1 MLADI
6 GAEVLALLLAGSALA
21 GFVDAVVGGGGLIL
35 IPLVMMGLP
44 GFTAV
49 QAVAMNKVAAVSG
62 TSSAAVRLLR
72 TVPVDRKL
80 LYSTA
85 PLALVCSAAGA
96 VTATAMSSDV
106 MRPLVIVLLVAVG
119 VYVAAKP
126 SFGQVTRSHT
136 ASPSPARWVLAVV
149 AVGAIALYDGFFGPG
164 TGTFLIMV
172 LTALL
177 SRTFIESVTM
187 AKVINTATNVGALVV
202 FAVGGHVDW
211 ALGLVLAVANIA
223 GAQVGARM
231 VITKGTGF
239 VRIML
244 LVVVVAMA
252 AKLTADMLLAG

>member
-1 MLADI
+1 MLA
-6 GAEVLALLLAGSALA
+6 ALIAGSALA

-35 IPLVMMGLP
+35 IPLLMVFLP
-44 GFTAV
+44 GTPAV
-49 QAVAMNKVAAVSG
+49 SAIATNKVASVSG
-62 TSSAAVRLLR
+62 TASATVSLLR
-72 TVPVDRKL
+72 TVRVDRRLVSVGVPIAL
-80 LYSTA
+80 L
-85 PLALVCSAAGA
+85 SAAVGA
-96 VTATAMSSDV
+96 LLASLMSNAV
-106 MRPLVIVLLVAVG
+106 LRPIAIVLLVAVG
-119 VYVAAKP
+119 CYVALKP
-126 SFGQVTRSHT
+126 SFGQAVSGPH
-136 ASPSPARWVLAVV
+136 ARGTKPITGGWRWALALI
-149 AVGAIALYDGFFGPG
+149 AIGIIAIYDGFFGPG